1 MLHWKWF
8 AAAEVARK
16 RHCVAL
22 LGTVLQ
28 RNTQQWSLE
37 QTFKGCVCYHVNMT
51 VYLQYLIV
59 VVVAAVSSTVQSYEK
74 QLTLSVVHLFN
85 AISLCLMVFYDRL
98 E

>member
-1 MLHWKWF
+1 
-8 AAAEVARK
+8 
-16 RHCVAL
+16 
-22 LGTVLQ
+22 
-28 RNTQQWSLE
+28 
-37 QTFKGCVCYHVNMT
+37 MT